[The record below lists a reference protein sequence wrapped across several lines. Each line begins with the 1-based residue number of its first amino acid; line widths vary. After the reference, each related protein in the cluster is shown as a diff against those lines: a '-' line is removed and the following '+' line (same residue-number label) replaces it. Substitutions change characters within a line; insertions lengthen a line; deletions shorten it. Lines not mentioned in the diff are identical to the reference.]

1 MSVGNYSLS
10 TFVDNPAPRP
20 CWGGGQGRSIQT
32 TLYFAVLLFYRLI
45 PVLKLQVTAFG
56 VLLWISLA
64 VGISDLLLQLGA

>member
-10 TFVDNPAPRP
+10 TFVDNPPRE
-20 CWGGGQGRSIQT
+20 GRSIQT

-64 VGISDLLLQLGA
+64 VGFSDLLLQLGA